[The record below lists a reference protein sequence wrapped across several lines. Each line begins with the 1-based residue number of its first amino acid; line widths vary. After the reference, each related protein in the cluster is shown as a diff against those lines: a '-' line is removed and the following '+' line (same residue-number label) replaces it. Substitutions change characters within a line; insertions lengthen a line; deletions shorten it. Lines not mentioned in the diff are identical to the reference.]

1 MLSKLKQLLGIAPAV
16 DYKTL
21 IQQGATI
28 VDVRT
33 AGEFA
38 AGHVKGSINIPVD
51 QLAKS
56 STQLKNKNQDIINCC
71 ASGMRSASAKSYLKS
86 AGYQQVYNA
95 GSWYSLK
102 NKI

>member
-1 MLSKLKQLLGIAPAV
+1 MLSKLKKLLGIAPAV

-56 STQLKNKNQDIINCC
+56 STQLKNKNQVIIT
-71 ASGMRSASAKSYLKS
+71 
-86 AGYQQVYNA
+86 
-95 GSWYSLK
+95 
-102 NKI
+102 

>member
-1 MLSKLKQLLGIAPAV
+1 MLSKLKKLLRIAPAV

-38 AGHVKGSINIPVD
+38 AGHVKGSINIPID

-56 STQLKNKNQDIINCC
+56 STQLKNKNQVRSHIAPSQIELKVIMTDIDGYRTEKNVIFELP
-71 ASGMRSASAKSYLKS
+71 LKS
-86 AGYQQVYNA
+86 
-95 GSWYSLK
+95 
-102 NKI
+102 